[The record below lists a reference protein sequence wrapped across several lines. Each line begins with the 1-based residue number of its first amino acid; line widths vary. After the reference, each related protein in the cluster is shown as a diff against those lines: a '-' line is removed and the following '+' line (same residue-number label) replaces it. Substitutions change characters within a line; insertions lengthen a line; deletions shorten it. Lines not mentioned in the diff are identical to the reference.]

1 METRVHEGDLPDSF
15 RAGDSIAID
24 CEAMGLR
31 HGRDRLCLVQLSVGD
46 GSVDL
51 VRVPPSSPDS
61 PNLTRILA
69 DAGIEKIFHFARFDI
84 AALMNAYGV
93 MTQPVYCTRTASI
106 FARTF
111 ADRHSLKDLCKEL
124 LGVKVDKEEQQS
136 DWGSPTLTEEQI
148 RYAANDVLYLHRLR
162 DILSEMLQ
170 REDRLE
176 IAQNCFRFL
185 PWRARIDL
193 AGWQDVDVFAHNS

>member
-1 METRVHEGDLPDSF
+1 MEARVHEGDLPNSF

-51 VRVPPSSPDS
+51 VRVPPKSPDS

-69 DAGIEKIFHFARFDI
+69 DAGVEKIFHFARFDI

-93 MTQPVYCTRTASI
+93 MAQPVYCTRTASI

-111 ADRHSLKDLCKEL
+111 ANRHSLKDLCKEL
-124 LGVKVDKEEQQS
+124 LGIKIDKEEQQS
-136 DWGSPTLTEEQI
+136 DWGSPSLTKEQI
-148 RYAANDVLYLHRLR
+148 QYAANDVLYLHRLR
-162 DILSEMLQ
+162 DVLTEMLE
-170 REDRLE
+170 REGRLD
-176 IAQNCFRFL
+176 IARGCFEFL

-193 AGWQDVDVFAHNS
+193 AGWHDVDVFAHNS